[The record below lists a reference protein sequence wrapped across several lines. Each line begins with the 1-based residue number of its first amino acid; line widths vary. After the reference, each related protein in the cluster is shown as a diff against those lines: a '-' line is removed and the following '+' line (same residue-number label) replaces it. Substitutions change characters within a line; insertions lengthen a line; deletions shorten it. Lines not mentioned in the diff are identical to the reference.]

1 MGSHSDGMRY
11 YPIVCWSAIPV
22 LSFIQCGFLYLMDS
36 CNLHLSVR
44 RMPMGRVCGGER
56 ERAREREL
64 LLYLR
69 MISEGYERPGTLY

>member
-56 ERAREREL
+56 ESERERVAAL
-64 LLYLR
+64 LKNDL
-69 MISEGYERPGTLY
+69 